1 MGRRSSTAST
11 QTPATESRHAAPAA
25 PAGDERQFEAIIFD
39 LGNTLI
45 YFDAYW
51 PAVMSDA
58 IAALYDSLRA
68 AGLDLGR
75 EAFLSDFRRR
85 LESYYQ
91 ERDTEFIE
99 YTTLN
104 VLRDLLTQTG
114 QAMVSESVLRAAL
127 EAMYGVS
134 QAYWKVVDDA
144 HATLRSLRSQ
154 GYRLG
159 MISNA
164 ADDQDVQVLVDR
176 AALRPYFDFI
186 LTSAAEGIRKPNPR
200 IFRRALARWDLPPE
214 RAAMVGDMLGA
225 DILGAQN
232 AGIFSVW
239 VTRHADSAA
248 NRAHEDTIVPDAT
261 IAALKELPPLL
272 EAFKLRK

>member
-1 MGRRSSTAST
+1 MPS
-11 QTPATESRHAAPAA
+11 PAA
-25 PAGDERQFEAIIFD
+25 PASGGRPFEAIIFD

-51 PAVMSDA
+51 PAVMSEA
-58 IAALYDSLRA
+58 IAALFDSLRA
-68 AGLDLGR
+68 AGLNLER

-85 LESYYQ
+85 LELYYQ

-99 YTTLN
+99 YTTLY
-104 VLRDLLTQTG
+104 VLRDLLAQSG
-114 QAMVSESVLRAAL
+114 RAMVPDSVLRTAL
-127 EAMYGVS
+127 GAMYGVT

-144 HATLRSLRSQ
+144 HATLRSLGTQ
-154 GYRLG
+154 GYHLG

-164 ADDQDVQVLVDR
+164 ADDQDVQVLVDQ

-186 LTSAAEGIRKPNPR
+186 LTSAAEGIRKPNPL
-200 IFRRALARWDLPPE
+200 IFRTALARWDLPPE

-225 DILGAQN
+225 DILGARN

-248 NRAHEDTIVPDAT
+248 NRAHEDTIVPDVT
-261 IAALKELPPLL
+261 IAALNELPPLL
-272 EAFKLRK
+272 ASLKLRK